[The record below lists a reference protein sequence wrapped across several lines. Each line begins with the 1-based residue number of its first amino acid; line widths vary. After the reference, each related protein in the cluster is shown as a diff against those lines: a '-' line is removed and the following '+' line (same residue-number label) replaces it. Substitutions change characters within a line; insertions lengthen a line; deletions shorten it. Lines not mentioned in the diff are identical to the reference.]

1 MGACL
6 RLVTTAADAEPAR
19 ARSHDLIGL
28 KTGDAAINPDAQV
41 VVMTTEI
48 LRNMLYSSAGGKAGD
63 ASLANVG
70 LVVLDEVHYM
80 SDAERG
86 TVWEECVIYCPKEVQ
101 LVCLS
106 ATVGNPDDLQAWIAQ
121 VHGPCE
127 LVTSSWRPIPLS
139 FFFVKRGGDDRDGV
153 QGLVPLLNRRGD
165 RLNRLLEGRVEEGQ
179 DSRPGGSRMV
189 SSWRKDAPSQDFV
202 LRHLVQQELLPAI
215 WFIFS
220 RARCDE
226 AVMAAAAAATSPSAA
241 LLVRP
246 DEKARLSAALEALRK
261 SCPEAVREEYAGPLL
276 AGVAAHHA
284 GCLPAWKTM
293 VEELFQEGLIKVV
306 FATETLAAGIN
317 MPARAVVLSTTS
329 KRDDLGPRSLTVNE
343 FMQMAGRAGRRG
355 YDTQGTVVLVQSPFE
370 GPSSGAELALGE
382 PEVRPSAAD
391 ACHRYFLTPV
401 LSAEGAG
408 ITFCRVVWHGAQ
420 PAAWPLARAG
430 AVRRDRLLRQ
440 LPAVAC
446 AHGAH
451 RPLRHHDG

>member
-1 MGACL
+1 M
-6 RLVTTAADAEPAR
+6 
-19 ARSHDLIGL
+19 GL

-86 TVWEECVIYCPKEVQ
+86 TVWEECVIYCPKDVQ

-106 ATVGNPDDLQAWIAQ
+106 ATVGNPDDLQAWIAA

-165 RLNRLLEGRVEEGQ
+165 RINRLLEGRAEEGQ
-179 DSRPGGSRMV
+179 DSRGSGGSRML
-189 SSWRKDAPSQDFV
+189 SSWRKEAPSQDFV
-202 LRHLVQQELLPAI
+202 LRHLVQGELLPAI

-226 AVMAAAAAATSPSAA
+226 AVMQAAAESPSAVV
-241 LLVRP
+241 LVRP
-246 DEKARLSAALEALRK
+246 DERARLSAALQALRE
-261 SCPEAVREEYAGPLL
+261 SCPEAVREEYTGPLL
-276 AGVAAHHA
+276 AGLAAHHA

-293 VEELFQEGLIKVV
+293 VEELFQEGLLKVV

-329 KRDDLGPRSLTVNE
+329 KRDSDGPRSLTVNE

-370 GPSSGAELALGE
+370 GALSGAELALGE
-382 PEVRPSAAD
+382 PEVRFAWRLRAH
-391 ACHRYFLTPV
+391 ARLT
-401 LSAEGAG
+401 
-408 ITFCRVVWHGAQ
+408 R
-420 PAAWPLARAG
+420 
-430 AVRRDRLLRQ
+430 
-440 LPAVAC
+440 
-446 AHGAH
+446 AH
-451 RPLRHHDG
+451 RCPRRWCRALPSRTAWCSTCCAAARWSRCSRSSTRRLATSCGRSRARRAATASPP